1 LASGQWVGI
10 FSVVAKGSSK
20 WAQTPSWDAWPSTAV
35 MLSFIGPMKSTV
47 RHFKEGSNR
56 RESSLKEHEL
66 YHEKGDLGVGQV
78 FEIHALRVMISK
90 PSLLEISI

>member
-1 LASGQWVGI
+1 
-10 FSVVAKGSSK
+10 
-20 WAQTPSWDAWPSTAV
+20 
-35 MLSFIGPMKSTV
+35 MKSTV
-47 RHFKEGSNR
+47 RRFKEGSNR